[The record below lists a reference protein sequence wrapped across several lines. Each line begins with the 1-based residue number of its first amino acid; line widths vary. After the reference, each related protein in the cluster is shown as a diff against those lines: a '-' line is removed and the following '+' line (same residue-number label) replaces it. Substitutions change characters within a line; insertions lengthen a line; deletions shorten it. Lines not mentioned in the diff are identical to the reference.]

1 MVEQMVNKTTF
12 LVGNKKNAGKTT
24 FFKYAVNQLRGHSP
38 FAFLTIG
45 VDGEPYDA
53 ADHSHKPAIYT
64 AEGDYIVTTNT
75 RINRSSASFAIK
87 QVFPYRTTLG
97 QLVLAQTIRGGN
109 VELVGSE
116 DNLQLTEIIRF
127 LKDDMHIDTILI
139 DGAANRN
146 TQVASVRDS
155 SFYYILRIDH
165 ETLHSD
171 VNKLRTISLISKF
184 PCNYDIKD
192 IHQKRV
198 VEITGAFT
206 ESKKELVPEG
216 CDVLVVN
223 DFSKIF
229 LDYAQIAA
237 LCSNYQIAY
246 KIGYT
251 LLSVVIIL
259 KNVQQ
264 QEFHDLIDAYNIQEN
279 LIINPYETPMI
290 PVTKGN
296 EHHGYSIKPI
306 T

>member
-1 MVEQMVNKTTF
+1 MRNKIMNKTMVEQMVNKTTF

-24 FFKYAVNQLRGHSP
+24 FFTHAINQLRGLAP
-38 FAFLTIG
+38 IAFLTIG

-53 ADHSHKPAIYT
+53 IDRSYKPAIYT

-75 RINRSSASFAIK
+75 RINQSDALFAIK
-87 QVFPYRTTLG
+87 QVFPYRTALG

-127 LKDDMHIDTILI
+127 LKDDMHIKTILI
-139 DGAANRN
+139 DGAANRT

-155 SFYYILRIDH
+155 CFYYILRIDH

-171 VNKLRTISLISKF
+171 VNKLRTVSLISKF
-184 PCNYDIKD
+184 PRLEAIKD
-192 IHQKRV
+192 VPQKKI

-206 ESKKELVPEG
+206 ESKKELIPDD

-223 DFSKIF
+223 DFSKVF
-229 LDYAQIAA
+229 LDYAQIAN
-237 LCSNYQIAY
+237 LSSRFQIAY

-259 KNVQQ
+259 KNVQR
-264 QEFHDLIDAYNIQEN
+264 QEFQNLIDKYSIQEN
-279 LIINPYETPMI
+279 LIINPYEC
-290 PVTKGN
+290 
-296 EHHGYSIKPI
+296 
-306 T
+306 